1 MTLIIAGTVR
11 VPPENVESLRP
22 HMVTVLASNRAEDGC
37 ETFVFSEDVGD
48 PGLIH
53 IFEVWRDQAALSAHG
68 QSEHLKAWRA
78 AGEALGVS
86 ERRLSLYE
94 VASQR
99 PL

>member
-11 VPPENVESLRP
+11 VPPENVAALRP

-37 ETFVFSEDVGD
+37 ETFAFSEDVGD

-53 IFEVWRDQAALSAHG
+53 IFEIWRDQAALSAHG
-68 QSEHLKAWRA
+68 KTEHLKAWRA

-94 VASQR
+94 IASQR